1 MRQKTAQANHIT
13 EGSILKQLLSFFFP
27 ILIGAF
33 FQQLYN
39 TIDAVVV
46 GNYIGTEALA
56 AVGGSTGTLINLL
69 VGFFIGVSSG
79 STIII
84 SQYYGA
90 GSISETQDAVHTAV
104 ALSILGGTILTVLG
118 LLFSPW
124 ALRLLGTPEDI
135 FSYALSY
142 MRIYFLGMIGNLLYN
157 IGAGI
162 LRAVGDSKTPLYFLI
177 FSSILN
183 LILDLFFVL
192 LTPLN
197 VNGVALATILSQAAS
212 ALLILQRLSVTK
224 DIYRMEP
231 EKIKM
236 NGHTLRKILRLGI
249 PNGLQSVM
257 YSLSNIII
265 QAAINALGTVAVASW
280 TVYSKIDGLFWMTI
294 SAFGIAA
301 TTFSGQNFGA
311 RKYDRV
317 RKSVRVGL
325 GLSATVSICLSVV
338 LIIWGADFYR
348 LFTDDSAIIEQ
359 GSLILHTLTPFY
371 ITYIFIE
378 ILSGTMRGAGDALI
392 PTLITCI
399 GICGTRVLWI
409 FFIVPLRHDIQ
420 TIALSYPVA
429 WIFTSLIFIIY
440 YYRGNWMKHE

>member
-1 MRQKTAQANHIT
+1 MRHKTAPTNRIT
-13 EGSILKQLLSFFFP
+13 EGSITRQLLAFFFP

-46 GNYIGTEALA
+46 GNYIGKEALA

-69 VGFFIGVSSG
+69 VGFFMGISSG

-84 SQYYGA
+84 SQFYGA
-90 GSISETQDAVHTAV
+90 GKAEETQAAVHTAA
-104 ALSILGGTILTVLG
+104 ALSVLGGILLTALG
-118 LLFSPW
+118 ILFSPW
-124 ALRLLGTPEDI
+124 ALRLMGTPKDI

-142 MRIYFLGMIGNLLYN
+142 MRIYFLGMTGNLLYN

-177 FSSILN
+177 FSSALN
-183 LILDLFFVL
+183 LLLDLCFVL
-192 LTPLN
+192 LTPLG
-197 VNGVALATILSQAAS
+197 VNGVALATILSQAVS
-212 ALLILQRLSVTK
+212 ALLILRRLSETD
-224 DIYRMEP
+224 DIYRLRIV
-231 EKIKM
+231 KIR
-236 NGHTLRKILRLGI
+236 TDRVLLYKILHLGI

-265 QAAINALGTVAVASW
+265 QASINTLGTDSIASW
-280 TVYSKIDGLFWMTI
+280 TVYSKIDGLFWMTM

-311 RKYDRV
+311 QKYDRV
-317 RKSVRVGL
+317 RKSVRAGL
-325 GLSATVSICLSVV
+325 GLSAGVSVCLSAALV
-338 LIIWGADFYR
+338 LFGADLYR
-348 LFTDDSAIIEQ
+348 LFTDDPAIIEQ
-359 GSLILHTLTPFY
+359 GIRILHTLTPFY

-378 ILSGTMRGAGDALI
+378 ILSGTMRGAGDSLI

-399 GICGTRVLWI
+399 GICGTRILWI
-409 FFIVPLRHDIQ
+409 LAVVPRWHDIQ

-429 WIFTSLIFIIY
+429 WIFTSLVFIL
-440 YYRGNWMKHE
+440 YYRSGKWIHR